1 MTYEFEE
8 LINKKFNKDW
18 CESLTEKE
26 ARNVFWTLEPQEI
39 SISELK
45 DINEDA
51 YWTLVYLNRKWKIL
65 SK

>member
-1 MTYEFEE
+1 MIYEFED

-26 ARNVFWTLEPQEI
+26 ARNVFWTLEPEEI

-45 DINEDA
+45 ELNEDI
-51 YWTLVYLNRKWKIL
+51 YWTLTYLNRKWKIL